1 MVKRKVVPLL
11 IFLCLFVLLSAEDFY
26 LGNISNL
33 SATQIYVPVCGS
45 SNYSWSKFF
54 YTAPELQNA
63 GILNTLEITHIA
75 FQIGGS
81 VSLVN
86 YLMENQSIY
95 LGAFSGNNYTQ
106 ADCSHPGY
114 TNKTL
119 IYNGSI
125 TFNGPGWVSIPLSA
139 PYMLNPNSGVEILWE
154 NRDGSKVSPTPKF
167 CYTDC
172 NLYKQVYK
180 TSDEFFPATQIGY
193 YGLKYPNICFSTAD
207 LNIPQVEIAYAG
219 NVCSLSWN
227 SIQGANSYAIYV
239 ADNPSGPWSFLTSIT
254 GTQYYMNADSQRKF
268 YYIKAIGN

>member
-26 LGNISNL
+26 LGNISDL
-33 SATQIYVPVCGS
+33 SATQIYVPVCGAN
-45 SNYSWSKFF
+45 NYGWSKFF
-54 YTAPELQNA
+54 YSAAELQNA
-63 GILNTLEITHIA
+63 GIINPVEITRIA

-81 VSLVN
+81 VPLVN
-86 YLMENQSIY
+86 YLMDTQSIY
-95 LGAFSGNNYTQ
+95 IGAFSGNNYTQ
-106 ADCSHPGY
+106 ADCVHPGY

-125 TFNGPGWVSIPLSA
+125 TFNGPGWVSIPLSV

-154 NRDGSKVSPTPKF
+154 NRDGSKVNTPPKF
-167 CYTDC
+167 CYTEC
-172 NLYKQVYK
+172 SFNQQVYR
-180 TSDEFFPATQIGY
+180 TQDEFFPATQIGY
-193 YGLKYPNICFSTAD
+193 YGLKYPNICFSTAN

-219 NVCSLSWN
+219 NACSLSWN